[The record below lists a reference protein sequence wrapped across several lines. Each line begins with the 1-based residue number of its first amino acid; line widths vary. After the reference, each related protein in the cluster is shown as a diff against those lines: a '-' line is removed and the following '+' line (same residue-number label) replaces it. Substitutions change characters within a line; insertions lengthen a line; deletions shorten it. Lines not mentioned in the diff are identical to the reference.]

1 MKTTNDTVCQP
12 CVEVK
17 PGKPQDGRTTPRGGS
32 PVKLNLREFFLVGLF
47 CCKDSHQVVE
57 KTWQ

>member
-1 MKTTNDTVCQP
+1 MILFASPVWKVGT
-12 CVEVK
+12 VK
-17 PGKPQDGRTTPRGGS
+17 PGKPQDVRTTPRGGS

-47 CCKDSHQVVE
+47 CCKDSHQFIE